1 MKIGVHQLLADGRT
15 APEVFEHGLISMSVE
30 AGILNLTFYTEEL
43 EETGFKMF
51 AADRWHSVECVEL
64 PTLAVR
70 ERIKT
75 RRKEHEDEHSAER
88 HPWGADHGYGQIL

>member
-1 MKIGVHQLLADGRT
+1 MKVGVHHLLARA

-51 AADRWHSVECVEL
+51 ADGRWHSVECVEL

-70 ERIKT
+70 ERIKD
-75 RRKEHEDEHSAER
+75 RRKEHEDEHNATER

>member
-1 MKIGVHQLLADGRT
+1 MRIRVDVPPRFGDSCSQD
-15 APEVFEHGLISMSVE
+15 FEHGLISMSVE

-51 AADRWHSVECVEL
+51 ADGRWHSVECVEL
-64 PTLAVR
+64 PTAAVR
-70 ERIKT
+70 ERIKD
-75 RRKEHEDEHSAER
+75 RRKEHEDQKGADR